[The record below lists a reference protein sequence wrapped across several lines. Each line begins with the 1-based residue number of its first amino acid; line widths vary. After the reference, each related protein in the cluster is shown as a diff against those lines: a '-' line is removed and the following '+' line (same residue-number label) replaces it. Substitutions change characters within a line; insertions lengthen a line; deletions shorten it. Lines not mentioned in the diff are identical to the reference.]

1 MAKKLLILLTVV
13 TLVALAAL
21 LFAVFRPPEQASAPL
36 EAAPVIIET
45 APAAATPT
53 PMPPAETPNQP
64 AAAQAPAEPATAQ
77 ATPTPEPAS
86 ASTRPVIFEII
97 PAQSQA
103 RFLIDE
109 VLRGRPVRVVGA
121 TDQVAGQIA
130 VDQNNPAA
138 SQVGLIRV
146 NARTLTTDN
155 EFRNRAIKNQILN
168 TNAYEFVTF
177 QPTALSGLPASVAV
191 GQTFTFQITGD
202 LTIRDVTRSVT
213 FDVTVT
219 PVSETRIQGLAATTF
234 PYRDFGLRI
243 PDSPSVD
250 TVADVV
256 TLELEFVAEAQ

>member
-1 MAKKLLILLTVV
+1 MSKKLLIALGVV
-13 TLVALAAL
+13 ALIALAAL
-21 LFAVFRPPEQASAPL
+21 AVAVFRPPEQASAPL
-36 EAAPVIIET
+36 VAAPVVIET
-45 APAAATPT
+45 APVAAATPTPAPAAATPT
-53 PMPPAETPNQP
+53 
-64 AAAQAPAEPATAQ
+64 EPAAQ
-77 ATPTPEPAS
+77 ATPPSAEATPTAVEATPA
-86 ASTRPVIFEII
+86 AAGPVVFEIV
-97 PAQSQA
+97 PAQSEA

-121 TDQVAGQIA
+121 TNQVAGQIA
-130 VDQNNPAA
+130 IDRNNPSA

-191 GQTFTFQITGD
+191 GQPFTFQITGD

-219 PVSETRIQGLAATTF
+219 PVSETRIEGLATTTF

-256 TLELEFVAEAQ
+256 TLELEFVAEAL

>member
-1 MAKKLLILLTVV
+1 MTKNPLILLGVV
-13 TLVALAAL
+13 ALVALAAL

-45 APAAATPT
+45 APAAAAPT
-53 PMPPAETPNQP
+53 PMPPAPAAQSAETPTQP
-64 AAAQAPAEPATAQ
+64 AAE
-77 ATPTPEPAS
+77 AS
-86 ASTRPVIFEII
+86 SAAGPVVFEIVS
-97 PAQSQA
+97 AQSQA

-130 VDQNNPAA
+130 VDRNNPAA

-177 QPTALSGLPASVAV
+177 QPTALGGLPASVAV
-191 GQTFTFQITGD
+191 GQSFTFQIAGD

-256 TLELEFVAEAQ
+256 TLELEFVAEAK